1 MIKMYSLFSVHFY
14 FKRGYLDITIS
25 SELWEDFKKQSATK
39 CGTKDKKGFLLTAVV
54 ILKGAGAALRGMQ
67 RTMNDILQIVGG
79 KLGGVLNIISM

>member
-54 ILKGAGAALRGMQ
+54 ILKGAANSGREAGWSFEHYQ
-67 RTMNDILQIVGG
+67 HVKQW
-79 KLGGVLNIISM
+79 